1 MPRKTMKKTQTKASF
16 VRSLPSNT
24 PAKEVVS
31 KAKTAGLS
39 FDERYVYK
47 VRAMAKAGKHKPL
60 GRRPGRPAKLAVA
73 APAAAET
80 LLRAVAAELGIGRAL
95 AILEDQHRQVRR
107 VLGG

>member
-1 MPRKTMKKTQTKASF
+1 MPRRKTVKKTQTKASF

-47 VRAMAKAGKHKPL
+47 VRAMAKASKHKPT
-60 GRRPGRPAKLAVA
+60 GRRPGRPAKLSAS
-73 APAAAET
+73 PAAET

-95 AILEDQHRQVRR
+95 AILEDQHRQVRA
-107 VLGG
+107 VLGR